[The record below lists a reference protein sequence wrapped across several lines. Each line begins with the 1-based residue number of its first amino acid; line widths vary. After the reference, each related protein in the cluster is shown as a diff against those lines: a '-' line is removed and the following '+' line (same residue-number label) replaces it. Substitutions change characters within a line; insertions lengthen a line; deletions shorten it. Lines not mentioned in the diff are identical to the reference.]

1 MTDQRELK
9 ASEVL
14 SRFEAGALRILVV
27 GDAMLDTY
35 YFGLVGRICPEA
47 PVPVFVTERTDT
59 RAGGAANV
67 FTQLSHL
74 GIDTRLFAGINR
86 SSKRRYMVGHHLLLR
101 VDADMYNNPSAI
113 EIQDIAYTI
122 EGHAWLPHAVVLSDY
137 AKGQCSPRLCQ
148 RTIEAARARG
158 IPVIVDPKGA
168 DWEKYAGAT
177 VICPNE
183 HEWAQVDSTAPEGSM
198 VLVKHGDKG
207 LALFGPVDSNGNRH
221 AQLFPSVAQ
230 KVYDVT
236 GAGDTVVAL
245 VAATLAAGGTLSL
258 AAVLAN
264 VAAGVVVAKVGTS
277 TCSLEELS
285 IGVLG

>member
-1 MTDQRELK
+1 MTEQRELK

-27 GDAMLDTY
+27 GDAMIDTY

-183 HEWAQVDSTAPEGSM
+183 AEWEAVNCTVPEGST
-198 VLVKHGDKG
+198 VLAKHGAKG
-207 LALFGPVDSNGNRH
+207 LAVVGIDSAGGQV